1 MNDISARYNMKFAV
15 CEWRRTRLRI
25 MFTATSSTTLAPS
38 GQGDPERGKG
48 CVVVEGADVTCY

>member
-1 MNDISARYNMKFAV
+1 MYDISALYTIKFAV

-38 GQGDPERGKG
+38 GQGVPERGRAVSWSKG
-48 CVVVEGADVTCY
+48 QM